1 MSLTVNP
8 VVQKERIDILDSLR
22 GVKSFNS
29 KNSPGVAVTILQ
41 NGKPIAKKTYGMAVL
56 NCRFLLHIKAW

>member
-22 GVKSFNS
+22 GVKSFNN
-29 KNSPGVAVTILQ
+29 KNSPGVQLLFC
-41 NGKPIAKKTYGMAVL
+41 KMA
-56 NCRFLLHIKAW
+56 NLLLRKHTVWQY